1 MARILAVDWGVRR
14 LGLARS
20 DELGFTAQPLPP
32 VILPAFTGNPADAAR
47 RATRAAA
54 DAVAA
59 AVTAHG
65 IDRVVIGLPLE
76 LSGRAGEAAERVSE
90 LVAALAARPGAGVPV
105 ETWDERL
112 TSAQAERS
120 LREEGWSA
128 GSRKGG
134 GRERTRA
141 RQEDKAR
148 IDQRAALLL
157 LQSWLDAHPGAG
169 ASRTDDADDADE
181 GSDG

>member
-20 DELGFTAQPLPP
+20 DELGLTAQPLPP
-32 VILPAFTGNPADAAR
+32 VILPAFAGNPGDAAR

-54 DAVAA
+54 DAIAA
-59 AVTAHG
+59 ATTEHA
-65 IDRVVIGLPLE
+65 IDRIVVGLPLE
-76 LSGRAGEAAERVSE
+76 LSGHAGEAAERVGALVTA
-90 LVAALAARPGAGVPV
+90 LVARLGPAVPV

-141 RQEDKAR
+141 SQVDKAR

-169 ASRTDDADDADE
+169 GAPA
-181 GSDG
+181 

>member
-1 MARILAVDWGVRR
+1 VSRILAVDWGVRR

-20 DELGFTAQPLPP
+20 DDLGLTAQPLPP
-32 VILPAFTGNPADAAR
+32 VILPAFAGNPGDAAR
-47 RATRAAA
+47 RAARAAA
-54 DAVAA
+54 DAIVEAVA
-59 AVTAHG
+59 AHG
-65 IDRVVIGLPLE
+65 IERVVLGLPLE
-76 LSGRAGEAAERVSE
+76 LSGRSGEAADRVTA
-90 LVAALAARPGAGVPV
+90 LVAALAPRLGSGVPV

-128 GSRKGG
+128 GSRRGG

-141 RQEDKAR
+141 SQEDKAR

-157 LQSWLDAHPGAG
+157 LQSWLDAHPGG
-169 ASRTDDADDADE
+169 GRHGGGEDA
-181 GSDG
+181 